1 MGQKTHPIGF
11 RLGITKDWKSKWFD
25 QMNYDKLIAED
36 HTIRRYL
43 NQRHSDAMVSDI
55 IIRRLSNR
63 VIISIY
69 TAQPGKI
76 IGKGGEEIKKLR
88 EEIKSLIDKDV
99 AINIEE
105 IRMPELD
112 ALLVAQ
118 NITRQIVQRISHRRA
133 MKRAVISAM
142 RIGAK
147 GIKVACSG
155 RLGGSEIARREW
167 YREGRVP
174 LQTLD
179 ADIDYARATA
189 FTIYGTVGVK
199 VWIYKGNVAN
209 ARTKKD

>member
-25 QMNYDKLIAED
+25 QQNYSKLVAED
-36 HTIRRYL
+36 YTVRRYL
-43 NQRHSDAMVSDI
+43 NQRLSDAMLSDI

-69 TAQPGKI
+69 TAQPGKV

-88 EEIKSLIDKDV
+88 EEIKSLIEKDV

-112 ALLVAQ
+112 AYLVAQ
-118 NITRQIVQRISHRRA
+118 NIARQIRQRISHRRA
-133 MKRAVISAM
+133 MKRAIISAM
-142 RIGAK
+142 KIGAR

-155 RLGGSEIARREW
+155 RLGGSEIARTEW
-167 YREGRVP
+167 YPEGRVP
-174 LQTLD
+174 LQTIN
-179 ADIDYARATA
+179 ADIDYACSTA
-189 FTIYGTVGVK
+189 FTIYGTVGIK
-199 VWIYKGNVAN
+199 VWIYKGDAH
-209 ARTKKD
+209 

>member
-25 QMNYDKLIAED
+25 QQKYGKLVAED
-36 HTIRRYL
+36 YAIRRYL
-43 NQRHSDAMVSDI
+43 YQRLSDAMLSDI

-69 TAQPGKI
+69 TAQPGKV

-88 EEIKSLIDKDV
+88 EEIKSLIEKDV

-112 ALLVAQ
+112 AFLVAQ
-118 NITRQIVQRISHRRA
+118 NIARQIRQRVSHRRA
-133 MKRAVISAM
+133 MKRAIISAM
-142 RIGAK
+142 KIGAR

-155 RLGGSEIARREW
+155 RLGGSEIARTEW
-167 YREGRVP
+167 YPEGRVP
-174 LQTLD
+174 LQTLR
-179 ADIDYARATA
+179 ADIDYACSTA

-199 VWIYKGNVAN
+199 VWIYKGEV
-209 ARTKKD
+209 T

>member
-25 QMNYDKLIAED
+25 QQNYGKLIAED
-36 HTIRRYL
+36 YSVRRYL
-43 NQRHSDAMVSDI
+43 YQRLSDAMLSDI
-55 IIRRLSNR
+55 VIRRLSNR

-69 TAQPGKI
+69 TAQPGKV

-88 EEIKSLIDKDV
+88 EEIKSLIEKDV

-112 ALLVAQ
+112 AFLVAQ
-118 NITRQIVQRISHRRA
+118 NIARQIKQRISHRRA
-133 MKRAVISAM
+133 MKRAIISAM
-142 RIGAK
+142 KIGAR

-155 RLGGSEIARREW
+155 RLGGSEIARTEW
-167 YREGRVP
+167 YPEGRVP
-174 LQTLD
+174 LQTIN
-179 ADIDYARATA
+179 ADIDYACATA

-199 VWIYKGNVAN
+199 VWIYKGDAH
-209 ARTKKD
+209 

>member
-25 QMNYDKLIAED
+25 QLNYDKLVAED

-43 NQRHSDAMVSDI
+43 NQRLAEAMVSDI

-63 VIISIY
+63 VIISIN
-69 TAQPGKI
+69 TAQPGKV

-88 EEIKSLIDKDV
+88 EEIKSLIAKDV

-112 ALLVAQ
+112 AFLVAQ
-118 NITRQIVQRISHRRA
+118 NITRQIQQRISHRRA
-133 MKRAVISAM
+133 MKRAMISAM

-147 GIKVACSG
+147 GIKIACAG
-155 RLGGSEIARREW
+155 RLGGAEIARTEW
-167 YREGRVP
+167 HREGRVP

-199 VWIYKGNVAN
+199 VWIYKGNV
-209 ARTKKD
+209 R

>member
-25 QMNYDKLIAED
+25 QQNYSKLVAED
-36 HTIRRYL
+36 YTIRRYL
-43 NQRHSDAMVSDI
+43 NQRLSDAMLSDI

-69 TAQPGKI
+69 TAQPGKV

-88 EEIKSLIDKDV
+88 EEIKSLIEKDV

-112 ALLVAQ
+112 AYLVAQ
-118 NITRQIVQRISHRRA
+118 NIARQIRQRISHRRA
-133 MKRAVISAM
+133 MKRAIISAM
-142 RIGAK
+142 KIGAR

-155 RLGGSEIARREW
+155 RLGGSEIARTEW
-167 YREGRVP
+167 YPEGRVP
-174 LQTLD
+174 LQTIN
-179 ADIDYARATA
+179 ADIDYACSTA
-189 FTIYGTVGVK
+189 FTIYGTVGIK
-199 VWIYKGNVAN
+199 VWIYKGDAH
-209 ARTKKD
+209 

>member
-25 QMNYDKLIAED
+25 QQNYGKLVAED
-36 HTIRRYL
+36 YAIRRYL
-43 NQRHSDAMVSDI
+43 YQRLSDAMLSDI

-69 TAQPGKI
+69 TAQPGKV

-112 ALLVAQ
+112 AFLVAQ
-118 NITRQIVQRISHRRA
+118 NIARQIRQRVSHRRA
-133 MKRAVISAM
+133 MKRAIISAM
-142 RIGAK
+142 KIGAR

-155 RLGGSEIARREW
+155 RLGGSEIARTEW
-167 YREGRVP
+167 YPEGRVP
-174 LQTLD
+174 LQTLR
-179 ADIDYARATA
+179 ADIDYACATA

-199 VWIYKGNVAN
+199 VWIYKGEVA
-209 ARTKKD
+209 

>member
-25 QMNYDKLIAED
+25 QLSYGKLIAED

-43 NQRHSDAMVSDI
+43 YQRLSDAMISDV

-63 VIISIY
+63 VIISIH
-69 TAQPGKI
+69 TAQPGKV
-76 IGKGGEEIKKLR
+76 IGKGGDEIKRLR
-88 EEIKSLIDKDV
+88 EEIKSLIEKDV

-112 ALLVAQ
+112 ALLCAQ
-118 NITRQIVQRISHRRA
+118 NISRQITQRISHRRA

-142 RIGAK
+142 KIGAK
-147 GIKVACSG
+147 GIKVACGG
-155 RLGGSEIARREW
+155 RLGGAEIARKEW

-179 ADIDYARATA
+179 ADIDYACATA
-189 FTIYGTVGVK
+189 YTIYGTVGVK
-199 VWIYKGNVAN
+199 VWIYKGNV
-209 ARTKKD
+209 R

>member
-25 QMNYDKLIAED
+25 QQKYGKLVAED
-36 HTIRRYL
+36 YAIRRYL
-43 NQRHSDAMVSDI
+43 YQRLSDAMLSDI

-69 TAQPGKI
+69 TAQPGKV

-88 EEIKSLIDKDV
+88 EEIKSLIEKDV

-112 ALLVAQ
+112 AYLVAQ
-118 NITRQIVQRISHRRA
+118 NIARQIRQRVSHRHA
-133 MKRAVISAM
+133 MKRAIISAM
-142 RIGAK
+142 KIGAR

-155 RLGGSEIARREW
+155 RLGGSEIARTEW
-167 YREGRVP
+167 YPEGRVP
-174 LQTLD
+174 LQTLR
-179 ADIDYARATA
+179 ADIDYACSTA

-199 VWIYKGNVAN
+199 VWIYKGEA
-209 ARTKKD
+209 A

>member
-25 QMNYDKLIAED
+25 EKNYRKLIAED

-43 NQRHSDAMVSDI
+43 NQRLSDAMLADV

-69 TAQPGKI
+69 TGQPGKV

-99 AINIEE
+99 TINIEE
-105 IRMPELD
+105 VRMPELN

-118 NITRQIVQRISHRRA
+118 NITRQICQRISHRRA
-133 MKRAVISAM
+133 MKRALISAM
-142 RIGAK
+142 KIGAK
-147 GIKVACSG
+147 GIKIICSG
-155 RLGGSEIARREW
+155 RLGGAEIARTESQH
-167 YREGRVP
+167 EGKVP
-174 LQTLD
+174 LQTLT
-179 ADIDYARATA
+179 ADIDYACATA

-199 VWIYKGNVAN
+199 VWIYKGS
-209 ARTKKD
+209 TK

>member
-1 MGQKTHPIGF
+1 MGQKTHPVGF

-25 QMNYDKLIAED
+25 QQNYGKLVAED
-36 HTIRRYL
+36 YAIRRYL
-43 NQRHSDAMVSDI
+43 YQRLSDAMLSDI

-69 TAQPGKI
+69 TAQPGKV

-112 ALLVAQ
+112 AFLVAQ
-118 NITRQIVQRISHRRA
+118 NIARQIRQRVSHRRA
-133 MKRAVISAM
+133 MKRAIISAM
-142 RIGAK
+142 KIGAR

-155 RLGGSEIARREW
+155 RLGGSEIARTEW
-167 YREGRVP
+167 YPEGRVP
-174 LQTLD
+174 LQTLR
-179 ADIDYARATA
+179 ADIDYACSTA

-199 VWIYKGNVAN
+199 VWIYKGEVA
-209 ARTKKD
+209 

>member
-25 QMNYDKLIAED
+25 QQNYGKLVAED
-36 HTIRRYL
+36 YSIRRYL
-43 NQRHSDAMVSDI
+43 YQRLSDAMLSDI

-63 VIISIY
+63 VIISVY
-69 TAQPGKI
+69 TAQPGKV

-112 ALLVAQ
+112 AFLVAQ
-118 NITRQIVQRISHRRA
+118 NITRQIRQRISHRRA
-133 MKRAVISAM
+133 MKRAIISAM
-142 RIGAK
+142 KIGAR

-155 RLGGSEIARREW
+155 RLGGSEIARTEW
-167 YREGRVP
+167 YPEGRVP
-174 LQTLD
+174 LQTIN
-179 ADIDYARATA
+179 ADIDYACATA

-199 VWIYKGNVAN
+199 VWIYKGDVH
-209 ARTKKD
+209 

>member
-25 QMNYDKLIAED
+25 QQNYGKLVAED
-36 HTIRRYL
+36 YAIRRYL
-43 NQRHSDAMVSDI
+43 YQRLSDAMLSDI

-69 TAQPGKI
+69 TAQPGKV

-112 ALLVAQ
+112 AYLVAQ
-118 NITRQIVQRISHRRA
+118 NIARQIRQRVSHRRA
-133 MKRAVISAM
+133 MKRAIISAM
-142 RIGAK
+142 KIGAR

-155 RLGGSEIARREW
+155 RLGGSEIARTEW
-167 YREGRVP
+167 YPEGRVP
-174 LQTLD
+174 LQTLR
-179 ADIDYARATA
+179 ADIDYACSTA

-199 VWIYKGNVAN
+199 VWIYKGEVA
-209 ARTKKD
+209 

>member
-25 QMNYDKLIAED
+25 QQNYGKLVAED
-36 HTIRRYL
+36 YSIRRYL
-43 NQRHSDAMVSDI
+43 YQRLSDAMLSDI

-63 VIISIY
+63 VIISVY
-69 TAQPGKI
+69 TAQPGKV

-112 ALLVAQ
+112 AFLVAQ
-118 NITRQIVQRISHRRA
+118 NITRQIRQRISHRRA
-133 MKRAVISAM
+133 MKRAIISAM
-142 RIGAK
+142 KIGAR

-155 RLGGSEIARREW
+155 RLGGSEIARTEW
-167 YREGRVP
+167 YPEGRVP
-174 LQTLD
+174 LQTIN
-179 ADIDYARATA
+179 ADIDYACATA

-199 VWIYKGNVAN
+199 VWIYKGEAH
-209 ARTKKD
+209 

>member
-25 QMNYDKLIAED
+25 QQNYSKLVAED
-36 HTIRRYL
+36 YTVRRYL
-43 NQRHSDAMVSDI
+43 NQRLSDAMLSDV

-69 TAQPGKI
+69 TAQPGKV

-88 EEIKSLIDKDV
+88 EEIKSVIEKDV

-112 ALLVAQ
+112 AYLVAQ
-118 NITRQIVQRISHRRA
+118 NIARQIRQRISHRRA
-133 MKRAVISAM
+133 MKRAIISAM
-142 RIGAK
+142 KIGAR

-155 RLGGSEIARREW
+155 RLGGSEIARTEW
-167 YREGRVP
+167 YPEGRVP
-174 LQTLD
+174 LQTIN
-179 ADIDYARATA
+179 ADIDYACSTA
-189 FTIYGTVGVK
+189 FTIYGTVGIK
-199 VWIYKGNVAN
+199 VWIYKGDAH
-209 ARTKKD
+209 

>member
-25 QMNYDKLIAED
+25 EHKYRYLIAED
-36 HTIRRYL
+36 HKIRQYL
-43 NQRHSDAMVSDI
+43 YQRLSEAMLSDI

-63 VIISIY
+63 VIITIN
-69 TAQPGKI
+69 TAQPGKV

-99 AINIEE
+99 TINIEE
-105 IRMPELD
+105 VRMPELD
-112 ALLVAQ
+112 SFLVAN
-118 NITRQIVQRISHRRA
+118 NIARQITQRVSHRRA

-142 RIGAK
+142 KIGAK
-147 GIKVACSG
+147 GIKVACAG
-155 RLGGSEIARREW
+155 RLGGAEIARTES
-167 YREGRVP
+167 YHEGSVP

-179 ADIDYARATA
+179 ADIDYACVTA

-199 VWIYKGNVAN
+199 VWIYKGMVA
-209 ARTKKD
+209 

>member
-25 QMNYDKLIAED
+25 QQNYGKLVAED
-36 HTIRRYL
+36 YSVRRYL
-43 NQRHSDAMVSDI
+43 YQRLSDAMLSDI
-55 IIRRLSNR
+55 VIRRLSNR

-69 TAQPGKI
+69 TAQPGKV

-88 EEIKSLIDKDV
+88 EEIKSLIEKDV

-112 ALLVAQ
+112 AFLVAQ
-118 NITRQIVQRISHRRA
+118 NIARQIKQRISHRRA
-133 MKRAVISAM
+133 MKRAIISAM
-142 RIGAK
+142 KIGAR

-155 RLGGSEIARREW
+155 RLGGSEIARTEW
-167 YREGRVP
+167 YPEGRVP
-174 LQTLD
+174 LQTIN
-179 ADIDYARATA
+179 ADIDYACATA

-199 VWIYKGNVAN
+199 VWIYKGDAS
-209 ARTKKD
+209 

>member
-25 QMNYDKLIAED
+25 QQNYSKLVAED
-36 HTIRRYL
+36 YAIRRYL
-43 NQRHSDAMVSDI
+43 YQRLSDAMLSDI

-69 TAQPGKI
+69 TAQPGKV

-112 ALLVAQ
+112 AWLVAQ
-118 NITRQIVQRISHRRA
+118 NIARQIRQRVSHRRA
-133 MKRAVISAM
+133 MKRAIISAM
-142 RIGAK
+142 KIGAR

-155 RLGGSEIARREW
+155 RLGGSEIARTEW
-167 YREGRVP
+167 YPEGRVP
-174 LQTLD
+174 LQTIK

-199 VWIYKGNVAN
+199 VWIYKGDVA
-209 ARTKKD
+209 

>member
-25 QMNYDKLIAED
+25 QQNYGKLVAED
-36 HTIRRYL
+36 YAIRRYL
-43 NQRHSDAMVSDI
+43 YQRLSDAMLSDI

-69 TAQPGKI
+69 TAQPGKV

-112 ALLVAQ
+112 AYLVAQ
-118 NITRQIVQRISHRRA
+118 NIARQIRQRVSHRRA
-133 MKRAVISAM
+133 MKRAIISAM
-142 RIGAK
+142 KIGAR

-155 RLGGSEIARREW
+155 RLGGSEIARTEW
-167 YREGRVP
+167 YPEGRVP
-174 LQTLD
+174 LQTLR
-179 ADIDYARATA
+179 ADIDYACSTA

-199 VWIYKGNVAN
+199 VWIYKGEV
-209 ARTKKD
+209 T

>member
-25 QMNYDKLIAED
+25 QQNYGKLVAED
-36 HTIRRYL
+36 YSIRRYL
-43 NQRHSDAMVSDI
+43 YQRLSDAMLSDI

-69 TAQPGKI
+69 TAQPGKV

-99 AINIEE
+99 SINIEE

-112 ALLVAQ
+112 AFLVAQ
-118 NITRQIVQRISHRRA
+118 NITRQIRQRISHRRA
-133 MKRAVISAM
+133 MKRAIISAM
-142 RIGAK
+142 KIGAR

-155 RLGGSEIARREW
+155 RLGGSEIARTEW
-167 YREGRVP
+167 YPEGRVP
-174 LQTLD
+174 LQTIN
-179 ADIDYARATA
+179 ADIDYACATA

-199 VWIYKGNVAN
+199 VWIYKGEVH
-209 ARTKKD
+209 